1 MEVEV
6 RFNGDDIT
14 TSVVSYNMQKKIC
27 TGVGSLEIEVVTG
40 GSYDPWDII
49 EIWEYG
55 IKKGKFFVSKIL
67 DTLETGVTTLSCLD
81 NVKRLQDYF
90 IAESYLVDYPSTCK
104 YWIDKFMVEAGVEY
118 EFTVE
123 GSGSLL
129 SNNTS
134 LGVTSAYEQIMI
146 LIQMSGWYMYF
157 DDDGI
162 AIIGKLSTEI
172 GDITESYSKSDII
185 DIKVDQNDNMLRNRV
200 VVWGNQDPIT
210 QQWVFADVSHP
221 TPWDYDS
228 NDLRTLL
235 ISNSNIP
242 DVANAYSLATIGI
255 SEFAK
260 ITVEKH
266 LTIAGTCLA
275 DLGDI
280 VYVDSDVYSGTGLV
294 TTIGS
299 SMSKEG
305 LITLM
310 ILDERCPRL
319 FGFFN
324 FGDYVY
330 IGTLEDGVWRKHLK
344 LLTSWTNY
352 STGLLNKC
360 ISDLH
365 INNGVASLVTVSG
378 DLYQSK
384 LKDNYWTKV
393 NIGNLESYIENIP
406 EDPETAEMIT
416 FSGIKGRATI
426 LDKTSNKI
434 RYAVD
439 TYSGDNWTDSG
450 ELFSGDIIPSG
461 VDRRGWILDKS
472 PNSSAFNNFP
482 ISVSGDYNIRVI
494 DLENDG
500 VNDYVSVMGGTGEI
514 LISGN
519 SRGYNFGW
527 SSGGPSKT
535 AKTWFPSVMSATSS
549 HYVGRIPVAIFNNES
564 IGEAEY
570 VSYFFT
576 TYEYWPGYWDD
587 AIKLQLISF
596 TDSEHVIIS
605 PILETEWHLQPFYM
619 LGAMKTSYDQIVLYG
634 IFWKWPGQSIKRI
647 TWNISAN
654 TITKEEI
661 CSSDSDYGPY
671 WSIDNIAYFTE
682 AGYWYTLN
690 VTTGTIALS
699 SGPPWPIGTYP
710 IINRY
715 GQISAVDFTED
726 GTPYYVQGG
735 GVIPEDAIMPYCN
748 ADTATG
754 NVYWLVRHGDEQDD
768 LKIVCGNREFPYP
781 YLNPNFYPYPF
792 NYPFRY
798 KNGFNCGNIFLFGNN
813 FNSGYYYFIHAVHY
827 GNNKYI
833 GPVTDILSYVLQRTG
848 NDFAIVD
855 TATKPIRLDIST
867 YTPLIT
873 VEDKESTFKSFYIN
887 KSEAIVL
894 GMDVTLEGMQ
904 RDVNDFRYCSFLT
917 SGDYAGKDIVYTN
930 EDDIYRINIDTM
942 TNPTIYSTI
951 SGQSVDKIET
961 TNYCPSGQYI
971 FVSTSGGTPLFY
983 QKNPELH
990 SFASYSTNLPDS
1002 RITIIRIDDRI

>member
-81 NVKRLQDYF
+81 NVKRIQDYY
-90 IAESYLVDYPSTCK
+90 ITESYLIDYPSTCK
-104 YWIDKFMVEAGVEY
+104 YWIEKFLTEAGVEY
-118 EFTVE
+118 EFTVS

-134 LGVTSAYEQIMI
+134 LGLSQAYDNIMT
-146 LIQMSGWYMYF
+146 LLQMSGWYMYF

-210 QQWVFADVSHP
+210 QQWVFADVRHP

-280 VYVDSDVYSGTGLV
+280 VYVDSDIYSGTGLV
-294 TTIGS
+294 TSIGS

-305 LITLM
+305 LTTLM

-352 STGLLNKC
+352 STGLLNKR

-384 LKDNYWTKV
+384 LIDNYWTKT
-393 NIGNLESYIENIP
+393 NIGDLESYVEDNPAESENYEI
-406 EDPETAEMIT
+406 IT
-416 FSGIKGRATI
+416 FPGIKGRATI
-426 LDKTSNKI
+426 LDKSTNNI

-439 TYSGDNWTDSG
+439 NWSGSNWTNQKELYSEDFMPVSG
-450 ELFSGDIIPSG
+450 ESFRS
-461 VDRRGWILDKS
+461 WILDKNPS
-472 PNSSAFNNFP
+472 NNTFNNYP
-482 ISVSGDYNIRVI
+482 INISGDYNIRAI

-500 VNDYVSVMGGTGEI
+500 VNDYVSVIGSGVSGWYGRTTIGKAQVPTWFQVNPLIYWKYEGWGDPPTSSNWSMQINIRSLGPAGFYILYTGEDFLTASEIVALKGSSTTLRKSYTFYDGGNITLVMGGGNVDRFIVFEPENTDEESQTY
-514 LISGN
+514 LI
-519 SRGYNFGW
+519 
-527 SSGGPSKT
+527 T
-535 AKTWFPSVMSATSS
+535 A
-549 HYVGRIPVAIFNNES
+549 
-564 IGEAEY
+564 
-570 VSYFFT
+570 
-576 TYEYWPGYWDD
+576 
-587 AIKLQLISF
+587 
-596 TDSEHVIIS
+596 
-605 PILETEWHLQPFYM
+605 YM
-619 LGAMKTSYDQIVLYG
+619 LQDFDRSWYPHEIAMLEVHSRNSAA
-634 IFWKWPGQSIKRI
+634 PGSMALKI
-647 TWNISAN
+647 WNYNAPLDDN
-654 TITKEEI
+654 YTEI
-661 CSSDSDYGPY
+661 
-671 WSIDNIAYFTE
+671 
-682 AGYWYTLN
+682 
-690 VTTGTIALS
+690 
-699 SGPPWPIGTYP
+699 TYP
-710 IINRY
+710 TGDY
-715 GQISAVDFTED
+715 TTVDVIED
-726 GTPYYVQGG
+726 G
-735 GVIPEDAIMPYCN
+735 
-748 ADTATG
+748 
-754 NVYWLVRHGDEQDD
+754 
-768 LKIVCGNREFPYP
+768 
-781 YLNPNFYPYPF
+781 FY
-792 NYPFRY
+792 
-798 KNGFNCGNIFLFGNN
+798 
-813 FNSGYYYFIHAVHY
+813 
-827 GNNKYI
+827 
-833 GPVTDILSYVLQRTG
+833 YVLQRNIG
-848 NDFAIVD
+848 DFAIVD
-855 TATKPIRLDIST
+855 FATHPIRLDIST
-867 YTPLIT
+867 YAPLIDVRN
-873 VEDKESTFKSFYIN
+873 VEATFKSFYIN

-917 SGDYAGKDIVYTN
+917 SGDYTGKDIVYTN

-942 TNPTIYSTI
+942 ANPTIYSTI
-951 SGQSVDKIET
+951 SGQQVDKIET

-983 QKNPELH
+983 QKNPELP